1 MICLKDYGIEPLA
14 TFDCGQCFR
23 WQKDDDGNYFGVAGG
38 RVGIIK
44 DGVLD
49 CDSAD
54 EPFWREYFCLDMDY
68 KNLQRE
74 LIKRDK
80 TLDKCIE
87 YGRGIRLLNQDLWE
101 TTVSFIISAN
111 NNIPRIRRIVEQL
124 CTQFG
129 DKIELK
135 GREYYEFPTAK
146 RLAELECEDLSEL
159 KAGYRDR
166 YIIDAAR
173 KFASGEIS
181 AEKLEEMSTDE
192 ARKSLMSIVGVGRKV
207 ADCILLFALRRYEVF
222 PRDVWINRVMEN
234 VYSVNAKESLSFAE
248 ERYKELAGLAQ
259 QYLFYYYRDNN

>member
-1 MICLKDYGIEPLA
+1 MICLKDYGIDPLA

-23 WQKDDDGNYFGVAGG
+23 WQADEDGNYAGVAGG
-38 RVGIIK
+38 RIGIIR
-44 DGVLD
+44 DGILECSQD
-49 CDSAD
+49 D
-54 EPFWREYFCLDMDY
+54 EAFWQNYFCLDMDY
-68 KNLQRE
+68 NEMQKN

-87 YGRGIRLLNQDLWE
+87 YGKGIRLLNQDLWE

-111 NNIPRIRRIVEQL
+111 NNIPRIRKIVEQL
-124 CTQFG
+124 CTKFG
-129 DKIELK
+129 EKIELNGK
-135 GREYYEFPTAK
+135 VYYDFPSPEK
-146 RLAELECEDLSEL
+146 LACLELEDLSEL

-166 YIIDAAR
+166 YIIDAAK
-173 KFASGEIS
+173 KFASGEINS
-181 AEKLEEMSTDE
+181 KKIEEMPTDE
-192 ARKSLMSIVGVGRKV
+192 ARKCLMSIVGVGRKV
-207 ADCILLFALRRYEVF
+207 ADCILLFALRRYEDF